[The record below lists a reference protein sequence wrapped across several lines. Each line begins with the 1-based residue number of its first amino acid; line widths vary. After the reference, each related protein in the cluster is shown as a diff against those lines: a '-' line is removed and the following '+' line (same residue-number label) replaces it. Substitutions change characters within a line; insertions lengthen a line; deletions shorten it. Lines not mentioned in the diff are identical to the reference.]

1 VSSTYNYCIRS
12 LLINILA
19 PGMRI
24 KENLKRQNVQ
34 KTRDRVILER
44 DKDID
49 ERIRP
54 DLPKGRGKFDW

>member
-1 VSSTYNYCIRS
+1 
-12 LLINILA
+12 
-19 PGMRI
+19 MRI